1 MTNFEMIKQMRESI
15 IYEGMGFQEF
25 FDNQATDFSRTKM
38 KRLWRK
44 ACEVSGKDEWERFL
58 CNKVTTALGQFSHAI
73 NELYE
78 EGICETDI
86 SSRFSID
93 IRTVTSILNG

>member
-1 MTNFEMIKQMRESI
+1 MTNFEMIKQMREGI
-15 IYEGMGFQEF
+15 IYEGTNFKDF
-25 FDNQATDFSRTKM
+25 FDNQNTSFSRTKM
-38 KRLWRK
+38 KRLWKK
-44 ACEVSGKDEWERFL
+44 ANEVAGKDEWEKFL
-58 CNKVTTALGQFSHAI
+58 CNKMATALGQFSHAI

-86 SSRFSID
+86 SSRFGID